1 VSNRQALCSG
11 TFGSIMLDDT
21 LPHSDFSAPP
31 QAAEP
36 LTLTAGTVLLH
47 RGDPVEH
54 LLHIL
59 QGRVVLGV
67 MVEGVMAHQLGV
79 VEGPFWLEAASGL
92 LGLPHAV
99 DALAETDIQLQNVP
113 VQDFVARVQAL
124 PEDSQNLLMDMA
136 RSQRQQ
142 TEMGVSRL
150 AKDADARCAEWLLR
164 HAQPDELLGGLA
176 VKLTERKRTIA
187 AQLGIAPETFSRVLR
202 HLRDRQ
208 LISGGGRVLGLPN
221 PQALRELAGV

>member
-1 VSNRQALCSG
+1 
-11 TFGSIMLDDT
+11 MLDT
-21 LPHSDFSAPP
+21 SLPPLSEP
-31 QAAEP
+31 AASVV
-36 LTLTAGTVLLH
+36 AGTVLLH
-47 RGDPVEH
+47 RGDAVDRIVH
-54 LLHIL
+54 VM

-67 MVEGVMAHQLGV
+67 LVDGHMAHQLGV

-99 DALAETDIQLQNVP
+99 DAVAETEVH
-113 VQDFVARVQAL
+113 VQFVSVADFVAEVQAL
-124 PEDSQNLLMDMA
+124 PEASQTLLMDMA

-142 TEMGVSRL
+142 TEMAVSRL

-164 HAQPDELLGGLA
+164 HAQTTDQSGSLA

-202 HLRDRQ
+202 HLRERQ
-208 LISGGGRVLGLPN
+208 LISGSGRVLGLPD

>member
-1 VSNRQALCSG
+1 
-11 TFGSIMLDDT
+11 MLDT
-21 LPHSDFSAPP
+21 SSPPFSESVASV
-31 QAAEP
+31 A
-36 LTLTAGTVLLH
+36 AGTVLLH
-47 RGDPVEH
+47 RGDVVDRI
-54 LLHIL
+54 LHVM

-67 MVEGVMAHQLGV
+67 MADGQMAHQLGV

-92 LGLPHAV
+92 LALPHAV
-99 DALAETDIQLQNVP
+99 DAVAESEVHVQYVSVP
-113 VQDFVARVQAL
+113 DFVAEVQAL
-124 PEDSQNLLMDMA
+124 PEASKNMLMDMA

-142 TEMGVSRL
+142 TEMAVSRL

-164 HAQPDELLGGLA
+164 HAEPVDLTGSLA

-202 HLRDRQ
+202 HLRERQ

-221 PQALRELAGV
+221 PQALRELAGI

>member
-1 VSNRQALCSG
+1 
-11 TFGSIMLDDT
+11 MLEDT
-21 LPHSDFSAPP
+21 LPHSVLSATDP
-31 QAAEP
+31 ALEP
-36 LTLTAGTVLLH
+36 LALKAGTVLLH

-54 LLHIL
+54 IAHIL

-67 MVEGVMAHQLGV
+67 MVNGVMTHQLGE

-99 DALAETDIQLQNVP
+99 DATAETDVQLQYVR
-113 VQDFVARVQAL
+113 VQDFVAQVLTL

-142 TEMGVSRL
+142 TELGVSRL
-150 AKDADARCAEWLLR
+150 AKVADARCAEWLLR

-202 HLRDRQ
+202 HLRERQ

>member
-1 VSNRQALCSG
+1 
-11 TFGSIMLDDT
+11 MLDDT
-21 LPHSDFSAPP
+21 LPHSVFSASDP
-31 QAAEP
+31 ATEP
-36 LTLTAGTVLLH
+36 LSLTEGTVLLH
-47 RGDPVEH
+47 RGEPVEH
-54 LLHIL
+54 LMHIL

-67 MVEGVMAHQLGV
+67 MVNGVMAHQLGV

-99 DALAETDIQLQNVP
+99 DALAETDVQVQNVP
-113 VQDFVARVQAL
+113 VQDIVSQVHAL
-124 PEDSQNLLMDMA
+124 PQDAQNLLMDMA

-164 HAQPDELLGGLA
+164 HAQPDDLLGGLA

-202 HLRDRQ
+202 HLRERQ

>member
-1 VSNRQALCSG
+1 
-11 TFGSIMLDDT
+11 MLDT
-21 LPHSDFSAPP
+21 S
-31 QAAEP
+31 
-36 LTLTAGTVLLH
+36 LTLSSEPVATQAAGTVLLH
-47 RGDPVEH
+47 RGEAADCIVH
-54 LLHIL
+54 VL
-59 QGRVVLGV
+59 QGKVILGV
-67 MVEGVMAHQLGV
+67 MTDGDMTHQLGV

-99 DALAETDIQLQNVP
+99 DAVAETEVRLQFVNVPDFLAEVH
-113 VQDFVARVQAL
+113 VL
-124 PEDSQNLLMDMA
+124 PKASQNLLLDMA

-142 TEMGVSRL
+142 TEMAVSRL

-164 HAQPDELLGGLA
+164 HAEPDDLLGGLA

-208 LISGGGRVLGLPN
+208 LISGAGRVLGLPN
-221 PQALRELAGV
+221 PQALRDLAGG

>member
-1 VSNRQALCSG
+1 
-11 TFGSIMLDDT
+11 MLDT
-21 LPHSDFSAPP
+21 SLPPMP
-31 QAAEP
+31 EPAAS
-36 LTLTAGTVLLH
+36 LTLLGVGTVLLH
-47 RGDPVEH
+47 RGDAVN
-54 LLHIL
+54 HIVHVM

-67 MVEGVMAHQLGV
+67 MADGLMAHQLGV

-92 LGLPHAV
+92 LALPHAV
-99 DALAETDIQLQNVP
+99 DAVAETEVHVQYVNVN
-113 VQDFVARVQAL
+113 DFVAQVQAL

-176 VKLTERKRTIA
+176 VKFTQRKRTIA

>member
-1 VSNRQALCSG
+1 
-11 TFGSIMLDDT
+11 
-21 LPHSDFSAPP
+21 
-31 QAAEP
+31 
-36 LTLTAGTVLLH
+36 LLH
-47 RGDPVEH
+47 RGDAVERIA
-54 LLHIL
+54 HIL

-67 MVEGVMAHQLGV
+67 MVDGVMAHQLGV
-79 VEGPFWLEAASGL
+79 VQGPFWLEAASGL

-99 DALAETDIQLQNVP
+99 DAVAETPVQLQHVR
-113 VQDFVARVQAL
+113 VADFVAEVKAL
-124 PEDSQNLLMDMA
+124 PEASQTLLMDMA

-142 TEMGVSRL
+142 TEMAVSRL

-164 HAQPDELLGGLA
+164 HAESVDLTGGLA

-202 HLRDRQ
+202 HLRERQ

>member
-1 VSNRQALCSG
+1 
-11 TFGSIMLDDT
+11 MLDT
-21 LPHSDFSAPP
+21 SLTPLSEPVAT
-31 QAAEP
+31 QA
-36 LTLTAGTVLLH
+36 AGTVLLH
-47 RGDPVEH
+47 RGDAADRIVH
-54 LLHIL
+54 VL
-59 QGRVVLGV
+59 QGKVILGV
-67 MVEGVMAHQLGV
+67 MPDGDMTHQLGV

-99 DALAETDIQLQNVP
+99 DAVAETEVRLQFMNVL
-113 VQDFVARVQAL
+113 DFAAEVHAMPKA
-124 PEDSQNLLMDMA
+124 SQNLLLDMA

-142 TEMGVSRL
+142 TEMAVSRL

-164 HAQPDELLGGLA
+164 HAEPDELVGGLA

-202 HLRDRQ
+202 HLRDRH
-208 LISGGGRVLGLPN
+208 LISGAGRVLGLPN

>member
-1 VSNRQALCSG
+1 MSNRQALCSG

>member
-1 VSNRQALCSG
+1 
-11 TFGSIMLDDT
+11 MLDDT
-21 LPHSDFSAPP
+21 LPHSDFSA
-31 QAAEP
+31 AALASES
-36 LTLTAGTVLLH
+36 LALTAGTVLLH
-47 RGDPVEH
+47 RGEPVAHLVH
-54 LLHIL
+54 LLK
-59 QGRVVLGV
+59 GRVVLGV
-67 MVEGVMAHQLGV
+67 MVDGVMAHQLGV

-99 DALAETDIQLQNVP
+99 DAVAETDIQLQNVS

-187 AQLGIAPETFSRVLR
+187 AQLGIAPETFSCVLR

>member
-1 VSNRQALCSG
+1 
-11 TFGSIMLDDT
+11 
-21 LPHSDFSAPP
+21 
-31 QAAEP
+31 
-36 LTLTAGTVLLH
+36 VLLH
-47 RGDPVEH
+47 RGDAVDRI
-54 LLHIL
+54 LHVM
-59 QGRVVLGV
+59 QGRVVLGILTD
-67 MVEGVMAHQLGV
+67 GHMAHQLGV

-99 DALAETDIQLQNVP
+99 DAVAETEVH
-113 VQDFVARVQAL
+113 VQYVSVLDFVAEVQAL
-124 PEDSQNLLMDMA
+124 PEASQNLLMDMA

-142 TEMGVSRL
+142 SELAVSRV

-164 HAQPDELLGGLA
+164 HAEPSDQSGGLS

-202 HLRDRQ
+202 HLRERQ

>member
-1 VSNRQALCSG
+1 
-11 TFGSIMLDDT
+11 MLDT
-21 LPHSDFSAPP
+21 S
-31 QAAEP
+31 
-36 LTLTAGTVLLH
+36 LTLSSEPVATQAAGTVLLH
-47 RGDPVEH
+47 RGDAADRIVH
-54 LLHIL
+54 VL
-59 QGRVVLGV
+59 QGKVIVGV
-67 MVEGVMAHQLGV
+67 MTDGDMAHQLGV

-99 DALAETDIQLQNVP
+99 DAVAETEVHLQFVNVPDFLAEVHAMP
-113 VQDFVARVQAL
+113 RA
-124 PEDSQNLLMDMA
+124 SQNLLLDMA

-142 TEMGVSRL
+142 TEMAVSRL

-164 HAQPDELLGGLA
+164 HAEPDELVGGLA

-208 LISGGGRVLGLPN
+208 LISGAGRVLGLPN

>member
-1 VSNRQALCSG
+1 
-11 TFGSIMLDDT
+11 MLDDT
-21 LPHSDFSAPP
+21 LPPSVGSA
-31 QAAEP
+31 AALAP
-36 LTLTAGTVLLH
+36 LPLALTAGAVLLH
-47 RGDPVEH
+47 RGEPVADLVH
-54 LLHIL
+54 LL
-59 QGRVVLGV
+59 QGRVVLEV

-99 DALAETDIQLQNVP
+99 DALAETDVLLQNVP

-124 PEDSQNLLMDMA
+124 PQDAQNLLMDMA

>member
-1 VSNRQALCSG
+1 
-11 TFGSIMLDDT
+11 MLDT
-21 LPHSDFSAPP
+21 SSPPFSESVASV
-31 QAAEP
+31 A
-36 LTLTAGTVLLH
+36 AGTVLLH
-47 RGDPVEH
+47 RGDVVDRM
-54 LLHIL
+54 LHVM

-67 MVEGVMAHQLGV
+67 MVDGQMAHQLGV

-92 LGLPHAV
+92 LALPHAV
-99 DALAETDIQLQNVP
+99 DAVAESEVHVQYVSVP
-113 VQDFVARVQAL
+113 DFVAEVQAL
-124 PEDSQNLLMDMA
+124 PEASKNMLMDMA

-142 TEMGVSRL
+142 TEMAVSRL

-164 HAQPDELLGGLA
+164 HAEPVDLTGGLA

-202 HLRDRQ
+202 HLRERQ

-221 PQALRELAGV
+221 PQALRELAGI

>member
-1 VSNRQALCSG
+1 
-11 TFGSIMLDDT
+11 MLEDT
-21 LPHSDFSAPP
+21 LPHSVLSATDP
-31 QAAEP
+31 ALEP
-36 LTLTAGTVLLH
+36 LALKAGTVLLH

-54 LLHIL
+54 IAHIL

-67 MVEGVMAHQLGV
+67 MVNGVMTHQLGE

-99 DALAETDIQLQNVP
+99 DATAETDVQLQYVR
-113 VQDFVARVQAL
+113 VQDFVAQVLTL

-142 TEMGVSRL
+142 TELGVSRL

-202 HLRDRQ
+202 HLRERQ

-221 PQALRELAGV
+221 PPALRELAGV